1 MRGAVLVS
9 TALAASL
16 VAPATRA
23 VEQETKVK
31 GFEVGGRL
39 GLQLPAGD
47 FQKDRPMSEG
57 TPFANVLL
65 VATLGPPRSD
75 A

>member
-1 MRGAVLVS
+1 MLVD
-9 TALAASL
+9 L
-16 VAPATRA
+16 
-23 VEQETKVK
+23 
-31 GFEVGGRL
+31 GFEV
-39 GLQLPAGD
+39 
-47 FQKDRPMSEG
+47 KDRPMSEG